1 MTRSSPG
8 QLEMDLAVTARA
20 VGLVR
25 TIVGAHVRLWGLEP
39 LVERTVLASSELL
52 TNVVKHVPPSR
63 KGLAPNARLILTR
76 VPGDGLFLCVH
87 DPDPALPQLGCTP
100 LDAEDGRGISLIA
113 ACADEYGVTPAT
125 GGGKDVWL
133 TLFPGDRS

>member
-8 QLEMDLAVTARA
+8 QLEMDLAVTAKT

-25 TIVGAHVRLWGLEP
+25 TIVRAHVRLWGLEP
-39 LVERTVLASSELL
+39 LVERTVLVLSELL
-52 TNVVKHVPPSR
+52 TNVVKHVPPSG
-63 KGLAPNARLILTR
+63 KSQTPSARLVLTR

-87 DPDPALPQLGCTP
+87 DSDPTHPQLTLASP
-100 LDAEDGRGISLIA
+100 DAEDGRGVSLIA

-133 TLFPGDRS
+133 TLFPGDHS